1 MCADVL
7 VYNLDQWR
15 SSDSSTDISITLFDF
30 KEGHMTLLAHALH
43 RVPSASSE
51 TWSGSCSLLFDR
63 AAGSRDCL
71 QDAST
76 IINYDIAREDA
87 VRLRDLT
94 AAHGRAR
101 LRDALCGMDPMSLYA
116 R

>member
-1 MCADVL
+1 
-7 VYNLDQWR
+7 
-15 SSDSSTDISITLFDF
+15 
-30 KEGHMTLLAHALH
+30 MTLLAHALH

-101 LRDALCGMDPMSLYA
+101 LRDALSGMDPMSLYA
-116 R
+116 RWPRNLVLSSLARN

>member
-1 MCADVL
+1 
-7 VYNLDQWR
+7 
-15 SSDSSTDISITLFDF
+15 
-30 KEGHMTLLAHALH
+30 MTLLAHALH

-63 AAGSRDCL
+63 DRAAGSRDCL

-87 VRLRDLT
+87 VRFRQSDGVAGL
-94 AAHGRAR
+94 A
-101 LRDALCGMDPMSLYA
+101 SL
-116 R
+116 